1 MRFEES
7 VCTGRYNLSR
17 DQVIYYTSLFIVTGL
32 SIHYHQ
38 LGSASLYL
46 LLIPLVLFIDHHDGS
61 KIVAAEQAS

>member
-7 VCTGRYNLSR
+7 VCTGQYNLSR
-17 DQVIYYTSLFIVTGL
+17 AQVIYYTSLFIVTGL
-32 SIHYHQ
+32 SIHYRQ

-46 LLIPLVLFIDHHDGS
+46 LLILFIDHHDGS